1 METDNLT
8 YEAAL
13 VELQSIMDA
22 LQQEQVSIDDLGDK
36 SERARQLIQYCQHK
50 LRDLD
55 AKLETMADKQD
66 Q

>member
-1 METDNLT
+1 
-8 YEAAL
+8 
-13 VELQSIMDA
+13 MDA
-22 LQQEQVSIDDLGDK
+22 LQQEQVSIDELGDK